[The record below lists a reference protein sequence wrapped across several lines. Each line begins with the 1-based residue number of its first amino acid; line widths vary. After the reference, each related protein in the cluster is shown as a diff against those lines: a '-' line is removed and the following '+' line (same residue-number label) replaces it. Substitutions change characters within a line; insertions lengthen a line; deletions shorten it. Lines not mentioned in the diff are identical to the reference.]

1 MQIHQR
7 TIYLLLLWRVGNCC
21 TRSLSIAGFGDK
33 SKHIQIRAKIV
44 IESVINKEKYLN
56 HEYLSQGAVQ
66 IHEDVMLP
74 EMYSMFSSQNAAGLS
89 DNIVES
95 VYEKEIL
102 SLTKIG
108 SYMGI

>member
-1 MQIHQR
+1 MIP
-7 TIYLLLLWRVGNCC
+7 
-21 TRSLSIAGFGDK
+21 
-33 SKHIQIRAKIV
+33 KHIQIRAKIV

-56 HEYLSQGAVQ
+56 HEYLSQGVVQ
-66 IHEDVMLP
+66 VNEDVTLP
-74 EMYSMFSSQNAAGLS
+74 EIYSMFSGQNTAGLS

-108 SYMGI
+108 SYMGICSHSVSQNRIEFSCSYTFVDVIPVSFCFF